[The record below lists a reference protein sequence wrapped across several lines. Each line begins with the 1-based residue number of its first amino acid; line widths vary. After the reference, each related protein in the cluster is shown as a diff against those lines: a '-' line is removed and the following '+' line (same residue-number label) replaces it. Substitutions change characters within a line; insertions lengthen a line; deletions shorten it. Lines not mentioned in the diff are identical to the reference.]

1 MIKKLISRGP
11 VQPIP
16 ISNITEVDST
26 YPNPSNLQNQENF
39 ELQPIESIS
48 RNIPINQI
56 NVPEYPNQESI
67 TQCENLTIFFH
78 LFDMSL
84 HLCGVDK

>member
-26 YPNPSNLQNQENF
+26 DPNTSNLQNQDNF

-48 RNIPINQI
+48 RSITLNPI

-67 TQCENLTIFFH
+67 AQCENLTNFFH
-78 LFDMSL
+78 LFNS
-84 HLCGVDK
+84 KS